1 MDVLFD
7 PSLLQFLP
15 ISSSFGSA
23 LGDIDLGEAIFG
35 GSLTSPGVFNFFG
48 NYSPRTKS
56 QKKLDRFLGVKNRN
70 CRVMA

>member
-1 MDVLFD
+1 MQKRAIVAKAKA
-7 PSLLQFLP
+7 SE
-15 ISSSFGSA
+15 
-23 LGDIDLGEAIFG
+23 DLEQKREDLKAKFA
-35 GSLTSPGVFNFFG
+35 S

>member
-1 MDVLFD
+1 MDKINLIDSLWNIVDPLTVEEAAVLIAGFD
-7 PSLLQFLP
+7 PNWV
-15 ISSSFGSA
+15 
-23 LGDIDLGEAIFG
+23 IFK
-35 GSLTSPGVFNFFG
+35 NNG